1 MFLKSALLAGLCWV
15 QSLLLDEFSRF
26 WLVTHKKSPNLKR
39 CLKRLL
45 HPLGE
50 VGEIDSTT
58 QLVHHRTSERW
69 GRFGWLDPEPSVV
82 IQLSP
87 SMPVNHIVNH
97 VNLHIYIYIRGGYH
111 IYIYNYG
118 SYPQLMHINAS

>member
-1 MFLKSALLAGLCWV
+1 
-15 QSLLLDEFSRF
+15 
-26 WLVTHKKSPNLKR
+26 
-39 CLKRLL
+39 LKRLL

-97 VNLHIYIYIRGGYH
+97 VNLHIYILGGGYH